1 MGTLKIVTEEQY
13 PQILNIHWYQEQL
26 CGTYTN
32 TLLKDKVTE
41 TLPLG
46 RKAFTTSFTNTL
58 KKLYMQ
64 TLN

>member
-1 MGTLKIVTEEQY
+1 MGTLKIVTEKQY

-46 RKAFTTSFTNTL
+46 SIRPLLLPLLTH
-58 KKLYMQ
+58 
-64 TLN
+64 